1 MKNKKLILC
10 FCVFVFL
17 CFLLSANICLAQ
29 SLLEDSSQVK
39 YEGSLEKGDFTLNDF
54 VRVGMRVT
62 EIILGIVG
70 SLALLMFIY
79 GGLMMIIA
87 GVSTR
92 AEGGKDKRINIGKD
106 AIENAI
112 IGLVIVFAAY
122 MIIGFVFKATGV
134 DPSQTAW
141 SKTDWFKT
149 NK

>member
-1 MKNKKLILC
+1 MKNKKLIC
-10 FCVFVFL
+10 FFVLLFF
-17 CFLLSANICLAQ
+17 CFLIFSANFCLAQ

-39 YEGSLEKGDFTLNDF
+39 YEGSLEEGDFTLNDF

-92 AEGGKDKRINIGKD
+92 AEGGKDKKINIGKD

>member
-29 SLLEDSSQVK
+29 ALLEDSSQVK
-39 YEGSLEKGDFTLNDF
+39 YEGSLEEGDFTLNDF